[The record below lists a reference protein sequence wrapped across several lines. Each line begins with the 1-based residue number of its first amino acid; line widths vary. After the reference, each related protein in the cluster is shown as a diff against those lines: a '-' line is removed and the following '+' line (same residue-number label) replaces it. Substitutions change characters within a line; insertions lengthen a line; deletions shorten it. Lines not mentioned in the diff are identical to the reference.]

1 MSRATRVFSAA
12 PKLLSWSLLLLT
24 MASAYGQVSPAEIL
38 NPKLKAEEQRYL
50 PQLQALQHSIAVADF
65 AFPLRLARYADARPG
80 QRGASNSDGI
90 EFVYFQQ
97 RVVLKISGI
106 YKAAFNATQLSQN
119 ERASRT
125 FQDVVAPILRLVT
138 QQIPPSVDCD
148 GIGFEI
154 VYHTRD
160 ANKVYDYEGREALV
174 VVFSRDD
181 AFAFENAKT
190 AQERQQILNR
200 SDIFVNGEDFGLAL
214 GQRDPLDPQALERS
228 VPREERE
235 ASSSMQASTVP
246 VATPAPA
253 PATVSAPAPV
263 STPAVAVASA
273 PAPAVEVSGGAVA
286 PTISLAPSK
295 SASKSPPTSADAM
308 RLQAQF
314 QAQLSAIAKESGAR
328 LHLADRSAPSFE
340 ASGDQT
346 VLHFTMANTLTFDR
360 STTSIYKRAAQ
371 SFDLFLAP
379 EMKDLLSRLPAG
391 ADFDAFDFSVLNHFG
406 TGNSTPETVDY
417 ICPANAVRS
426 FVENKITSQDL
437 INQSMV
443 LVNGVRIALNLQ
455 LAE

>member
-1 MSRATRVFSAA
+1 MSRATRVFSTA

-24 MASAYGQVSPAEIL
+24 VASAYGQVSPAEIL

-80 QRGASNSDGI
+80 QRGASNSEGI

-97 RVVLKISGI
+97 RVVLKISGT
-106 YKAAFNATQLSQN
+106 YKAAFNAAQLSRN
-119 ERASRT
+119 ERASRA

-160 ANKVYDYEGREALV
+160 ASKAYDYEGREALT

-181 AFAFENAKT
+181 AFAYENAKT

-235 ASSSMQASTVP
+235 APSSVQASTVP
-246 VATPAPA
+246 VAAPA
-253 PATVSAPAPV
+253 P
-263 STPAVAVASA
+263 ASA
-273 PAPAVEVSGGAVA
+273 PAPAPAVA
-286 PTISLAPSK
+286 PAPSPAPPQP
-295 SASKSPPTSADAM
+295 ASKPLPASADAK

-314 QAQLSAIAKESGAR
+314 HQQLDAIAKESGAA
-328 LHLADRSAPSFE
+328 LHLADRSTPSFE

-346 VLHFTMANTLTFDR
+346 VLHFTMANTLSFDR
-360 STTSIYKRAAQ
+360 NSTSIYKRAAQ

-379 EMKDLLSRLPAG
+379 EMKDLLSKLPAG
-391 ADFDAFDFSVLNHFG
+391 AEFDAFNFSVLDHFG

-417 ICPANAVRS
+417 ICPANSVRS
-426 FVENKITSQDL
+426 FVENRITSQDL

>member
-1 MSRATRVFSAA
+1 MSRATRVFCAA

-90 EFVYFQQ
+90 EFVYFQR

-106 YKAAFNATQLSQN
+106 YKAAFNATQLSRN

-125 FQDVVAPILRLVT
+125 FQGVVAPILRLVT

-154 VYHTRD
+154 VYNTRD
-160 ANKVYDYEGREALV
+160 ASKAYDYEGREALT

-181 AFAFENAKT
+181 AFAYENAKT

-214 GQRDPLDPQALERS
+214 GQRDPLDPRTLERS

-235 ASSSMQASTVP
+235 ASSSVQASTVP
-246 VATPAPA
+246 VGAP
-253 PATVSAPAPV
+253 
-263 STPAVAVASA
+263 ASA
-273 PAPAVEVSGGAVA
+273 PAPAPAAAPASGPPVVA
-286 PTISLAPSK
+286 SAPAAAPATSLAPSK
-295 SASKSPPTSADAM
+295 PLPASADAK

-314 QAQLSAIAKESGAR
+314 HQQLDAIAKESGAA
-328 LHLADRSAPSFE
+328 LHLAQSRTPSFE
-340 ASGDQT
+340 ASGGQT
-346 VLHFTMANTLTFDR
+346 VLHVTLTNPLTFDR
-360 STTSIYKRAAQ
+360 NATSIYKRAAQ

-379 EMKDLLSRLPAG
+379 EMKDLLSRLPAS

-406 TGNSTPETVDY
+406 AGNSYSGKGNSAPETVDY

-437 INQSMV
+437 INQSIV
-443 LVNGVRIALNLQ
+443 LVNGVRIALSLQ